1 MPSTMPGRELVQN
14 FLKDNDIKITD
25 LAKMYKLSNQ
35 DARDYVSGRKTNPAA
50 NRFILTV
57 ISDFNL
63 RQKGALTMQEL
74 IKVQVHNDRQLVSA
88 RDLHE
93 GLGLKKKFTDWWK
106 QNSKDFEENVDYTTS
121 PKSHVVQS
129 GNGTVRRYD
138 DYALTID
145 MAKQLCLMS
154 RTEKGKQ
161 YRKYLIEVE
170 RKWNNPQEI
179 VKRGY
184 AILQN
189 ENTRLKLENKQ
200 MKPKALFADAVAT
213 SKNDILIGQ
222 LAKILRQNGY
232 ETGQNRLLKWLR
244 EHHYL
249 CSKGL
254 KYNQPTQKAMEL
266 GLFRVKERTVN
277 NPDGSSR
284 ITVTTKVTGK
294 GQQYFINR
302 LLSSEP
308 TQLSLEIEGV

>member
-1 MPSTMPGRELVQN
+1 
-14 FLKDNDIKITD
+14 
-25 LAKMYKLSNQ
+25 
-35 DARDYVSGRKTNPAA
+35 
-50 NRFILTV
+50 
-57 ISDFNL
+57 
-63 RQKGALTMQEL
+63 MQEL
-74 IKVQVHNDRQLVSA
+74 IKVTVQNDRQLVSA
-88 RDLHE
+88 RELYK
-93 GLGLKKKFTDWWK
+93 GLELKKRFSVWVN
-106 QNSKDFEENVDYTTS
+106 QNFSEFEEGQDYTRVPEGT
-121 PKSHVVQS
+121 VVQS

-170 RKWNNPQEI
+170 RKWNDPQEI

-232 ETGQNRLLKWLR
+232 ETGQNRLFNGYVNITIFALKGSNTINQLKKRWNSVYS
-244 EHHYL
+244 E
-249 CSKGL
+249 SKKEQL
-254 KYNQPTQKAMEL
+254 TTQMAVHELLLLQKLQAKASNISL
-266 GLFRVKERTVN
+266 I
-277 NPDGSSR
+277 GS
-284 ITVTTKVTGK
+284 
-294 GQQYFINR
+294 
-302 LLSSEP
+302 
-308 TQLSLEIEGV
+308 